1 VQNESKIKIVIT
13 GPLMFEPCR
22 LDAPDRKQ
30 NHQLHQQD
38 IASAEIQVQI
48 YLQSVQSPIG
58 KSYKSM
64 KLMVKIVGCR
74 EKV

>member
-1 VQNESKIKIVIT
+1 
-13 GPLMFEPCR
+13 
-22 LDAPDRKQ
+22 
-30 NHQLHQQD
+30 LHQQD

>member
-1 VQNESKIKIVIT
+1 
-13 GPLMFEPCR
+13 
-22 LDAPDRKQ
+22 
-30 NHQLHQQD
+30 LHQQD

-58 KSYKSM
+58 KSYISM